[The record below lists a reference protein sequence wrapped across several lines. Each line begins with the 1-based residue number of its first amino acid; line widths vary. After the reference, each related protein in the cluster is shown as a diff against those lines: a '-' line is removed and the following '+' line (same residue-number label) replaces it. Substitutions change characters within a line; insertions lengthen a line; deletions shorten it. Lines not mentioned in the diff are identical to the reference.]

1 MRLPRRRVML
11 ADPRLAE
18 AELIRPAELLQI
30 PLMPVVQGA
39 LGRMRRHRE
48 ESVIHA
54 SLLRRRG
61 VLRPA
66 AGGISY
72 RNRRLSMTSP
82 IAEAPVPAAQK
93 WAITFTVMVVAFM
106 QILDTSVT
114 NVILPHLQGSLSAG
128 LDEASWVITS
138 YLAANAVVI
147 PATGWLTGLFGRKRF
162 FMICATV
169 FVISSFVSGA
179 APDLTTLIAARIFQ
193 GLGGGPI
200 IPLSQAILWEIFP
213 FHQRGLAMAVWGVGF
228 ILGPILGPTV
238 GGYLADEWSWRWIFY
253 INLPVGIVGF
263 LLASACLFD
272 PPYLRKVARIDWWGL
287 GLMVAGFGCLQLV
300 LDRGEREDWFD
311 SSTIVALTVV
321 AVCALAG
328 FLVREL
334 MATDPILDLAVFT
347 DRNFATAALLISI
360 VGFGMFSGMLLVA
373 VFTQKL
379 LGYDAW
385 TSGLVLAPGGLG
397 NIFSLFASGLVT
409 RIDQRLMLAFGCL
422 LNAVSLY
429 MMTSLTLGMDYWALA
444 MPRFI
449 QGFAVGFIFVP
460 LSTLALATIRRDK
473 LVNATAVYGMLR
485 NLGGS
490 VGIAVVTT
498 LLAQRSQFHQS
509 TLVSHVNVWDPE
521 TLERLRRWVSHFAAK
536 GSDSFTAERQAIT
549 MVYRETLDQAQ
560 LLAYTDDF
568 WLLAVMFAAVSIF
581 LPFMRRIRLDRPSS
595 TGAADAERSPVR
607 AVEEGSV

>member
-1 MRLPRRRVML
+1 
-11 ADPRLAE
+11 
-18 AELIRPAELLQI
+18 
-30 PLMPVVQGA
+30 
-39 LGRMRRHRE
+39 
-48 ESVIHA
+48 
-54 SLLRRRG
+54 
-61 VLRPA
+61 
-66 AGGISY
+66 
-72 RNRRLSMTSP
+72 MTSP
-82 IAEAPVPAAQK
+82 VPDAAPVSPTQK

-114 NVILPHLQGSLSAG
+114 NVVLPHLQGSLSAG
-128 LDEASWVITS
+128 LDEVSWVITS

-147 PATGWLTGLFGRKRF
+147 PATGWLVGLFGRKRF
-162 FMICATV
+162 FLICTTL
-169 FVISSFVSGA
+169 FVISSFLSGA
-179 APDLTTLIAARIFQ
+179 APDLTTLIIARIFQ

-263 LLASACLFD
+263 LMASAFLFD

-287 GLMVAGFGCLQLV
+287 GLMVVGFGCLQLV

-311 SSTIVALTVV
+311 STAIVTMTFVAIVALV
-321 AVCALAG
+321 G

-334 MATDPILDLAVFT
+334 TAGDPILDLTVFT
-347 DRNFATAALLISI
+347 DRNFATGASLISI

-397 NIFSLFASGLVT
+397 NIFSLFASGIVT
-409 RIDQRLMLAFGCL
+409 RVDQRWMLAFGCL

-444 MPRFI
+444 LPRFI

-460 LSTLALATIRRDK
+460 LSTLTLATIQRHK

-490 VGIAVVTT
+490 VGIALTT
-498 LLAQRSQFHQS
+498 TVLAQRSQFHQA
-509 TLVSHVNVWDPE
+509 TLVSHITVWDPE
-521 TLERLRRWVSHFAAK
+521 TLQRLGQWTTHFAAL
-536 GSDSFTAERQAIT
+536 GSDAFTAERQA
-549 MVYRETLDQAQ
+549 MVMLYRETVTQAQ
-560 LLAYTDDF
+560 LLAYADDF
-568 WLLAVMFAAVSIF
+568 WLLAVMFAAVPLF
-581 LPFMRRIRLDRPSS
+581 LPLMRRIRLQPPKPDGGAPAPERP
-595 TGAADAERSPVR
+595 AAHAME
-607 AVEEGSV
+607 

>member
-1 MRLPRRRVML
+1 M
-11 ADPRLAE
+11 
-18 AELIRPAELLQI
+18 
-30 PLMPVVQGA
+30 
-39 LGRMRRHRE
+39 
-48 ESVIHA
+48 S
-54 SLLRRRG
+54 S
-61 VLRPA
+61 
-66 AGGISY
+66 
-72 RNRRLSMTSP
+72 
-82 IAEAPVPAAQK
+82 PVPDAPPVSSAQK

-114 NVILPHLQGSLSAG
+114 NVVLPHLQGSLSAG
-128 LDEASWVITS
+128 LDEVSWVITS

-147 PATGWLTGLFGRKRF
+147 PATGWLVGLFGRKRF
-162 FMICATV
+162 FLICTTL
-169 FVISSFVSGA
+169 FVLSSFLSGA
-179 APDLTTLIAARIFQ
+179 APDLTTLIIARIFQ

-263 LLASACLFD
+263 LMAGAFLFD
-272 PPYLRKVARIDWWGL
+272 PPYLRKPGRIDWWGL

-311 SSTIVALTVV
+311 SNAIVMLTIVAVV
-321 AVCALAG
+321 SLVA

-334 MATDPILDLAVFT
+334 MAREPVLDLAVFT
-347 DRNFATAALLISI
+347 DRNFATGASLISI

-397 NIFSLFASGLVT
+397 NIFSLFASGIVT
-409 RIDQRLMLAFGCL
+409 RVDQRWMLAFGCL

-444 MPRFI
+444 LPRFI

-460 LSTLALATIRRDK
+460 LSTLTLATIRRDK

-490 VGIAVVTT
+490 VGIAVTTT
-498 LLAQRSQFHQS
+498 LLAQRSQFHQA
-509 TLVSHVNVWDPE
+509 TLVSHITPWDPE
-521 TLERLRRWVSHFAAK
+521 THARLSQWTTHFATL
-536 GSDSFTAERQAIT
+536 GSDAFTAERQAVA
-549 MVYRETLDQAQ
+549 MLYRETVAQAQ
-560 LLAYTDDF
+560 LLAYADDF
-568 WLLAVMFAAVSIF
+568 WLLAMMFAVVPLF
-581 LPFMRRIRLDRPSS
+581 LPLMRRIRLEPPKPGAPAPPERP
-595 TGAADAERSPVR
+595 AP
-607 AVEEGSV
+607 VEEGAV

>member
-1 MRLPRRRVML
+1 
-11 ADPRLAE
+11 
-18 AELIRPAELLQI
+18 
-30 PLMPVVQGA
+30 
-39 LGRMRRHRE
+39 
-48 ESVIHA
+48 
-54 SLLRRRG
+54 
-61 VLRPA
+61 
-66 AGGISY
+66 
-72 RNRRLSMTSP
+72 MTP
-82 IAEAPVPAAQK
+82 PPEAPITPARK
-93 WAITFTVMVVAFM
+93 WAITLTVMVVAFM

-114 NVILPHLQGSLSAG
+114 NVVLPHLQGSLSAG
-128 LDEASWVITS
+128 LDEVSWVITS

-147 PATGWLTGLFGRKRF
+147 PATGWLVGIFGRKRF
-162 FMICATV
+162 FLICSTL
-169 FVISSFVSGA
+169 FVVSSFLSGA
-179 APDLTTLIAARIFQ
+179 APDLPTLIVARIFQ

-228 ILGPILGPTV
+228 ILGPILGPTL

-263 LLASACLFD
+263 LMASAFLFD
-272 PPYLRKVARIDWWGL
+272 PPYLRRATRVDWWGL

-300 LDRGEREDWFD
+300 LDRGEREDWFE
-311 SSTIVALTVV
+311 SSAIVVLAVV
-321 AVCALAG
+321 AVGALVA

-334 MATDPILDLAVFT
+334 TASEPILDLRVFA
-347 DRNFATAALLISI
+347 DRNFATGATLIAI

-385 TSGLVLAPGGLG
+385 TSGLVLAPGGIG
-397 NIFSLFASGLVT
+397 NICSLFASGLVT
-409 RIDQRLMLAFGCL
+409 RIDQRWMLAFGCL

-444 MPRFI
+444 LPRFI

-473 LVNATAVYGMLR
+473 LINATAAYGMLR

-498 LLAQRSQFHQS
+498 LLAQRSQFHQA
-509 TLVSHVNVWDPE
+509 TLVSHITVWDPE
-521 TLERLRRWVSHFAAK
+521 TRAQLAKWAGHFMTQ
-536 GSDSFTAERQAIT
+536 GTDGFTAERQA
-549 MVYRETLDQAQ
+549 MLMLYRDTVAQAQ
-560 LLAYTDDF
+560 LLAYADDF
-568 WLLAVMFAAVSIF
+568 WLLALMFAAVPFF
-581 LPFMRRIRLDRPSS
+581 LPLMRRIRLGPVSSASAPATDRP
-595 TGAADAERSPVR
+595 AAP
-607 AVEEGSV
+607 VEEGV